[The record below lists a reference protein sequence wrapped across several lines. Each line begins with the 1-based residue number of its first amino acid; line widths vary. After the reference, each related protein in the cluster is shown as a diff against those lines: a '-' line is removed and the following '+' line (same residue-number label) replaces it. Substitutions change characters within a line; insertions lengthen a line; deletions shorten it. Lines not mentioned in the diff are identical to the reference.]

1 MRRLTLACFVVTL
14 LVISGTAW
22 AGGDTGLYLGAS
34 VGSSGLDVS
43 SGGVSYD
50 DNDVAYKIFGGYNIG
65 IVPLIDVAVEASY
78 VNFGTAKGTVSGNSA
93 ETKVTGLDAF
103 GLVGVNLGPVS
114 AFGKVGAI
122 RWDGESTL
130 LSQTTDNSGTDPAY
144 GLGLQFQLLS
154 IAIRA
159 EYELF
164 KLDSVDIGFASAG
177 VSYTF

>member
-1 MRRLTLACFVVTL
+1 MRRLTLAGFGLAL
-14 LVISGTAW
+14 LTVSGTAW

-34 VGSSGLDVS
+34 LGSAGIDVS
-43 SGGVSYD
+43 SGGGSYD
-50 DNDVAYKIFGGYNIG
+50 DHATAYKIFGGYNIG

-78 VNFGTAKGTVSGNSA
+78 VNFGTAEGSVSGNKA
-93 ETKVTGLDAF
+93 ETKITGVDGF

-114 AFGKVGAI
+114 MFGKVGAI
-122 RWDGESTL
+122 RWDGESTV
-130 LSQTTDNSGTDPAY
+130 LSQKTDASGTDTAY

-154 IAIRA
+154 IGIRA
-159 EYELF
+159 EYEIF

>member
-1 MRRLTLACFVVTL
+1 MRRLTLACFVAAL
-14 LVISGTAW
+14 LAVSGTAW

-34 VGSSGLDVS
+34 VGSAGLDVS

-50 DNDVAYKIFGGYNIG
+50 DNDMAYKIFAGYNIG
-65 IVPLIDVAVEASY
+65 IIPLINLGVEGSY
-78 VNFGTAKGTVSGNSA
+78 VNFGTAKGTVSGNNA

-103 GLVGVNLGPVS
+103 ALAGVNMGPIML
-114 AFGKVGAI
+114 FGKVGAI

-130 LSQTTDNSGTDPAY
+130 LSQTADDSGTDPAY

-154 IAIRA
+154 LGIRA
-159 EYELF
+159 EYEIF
-164 KLDSVDIGFASAG
+164 KLDAVDIGLVSAG